1 MIENGK
7 FPIEK
12 PILNNR
18 MTTAASY
25 NNTSGIKNRK
35 SSYFYDK

>member
-7 FPIEK
+7 FSIEK
-12 PILNNR
+12 PILNR

-25 NNTSGIKNRK
+25 NNTGGIKTRK